1 MSFSDAF
8 VHTHLDAI
16 TVSAPWMA
24 LGLASSPTPNDN
36 GTGFVE
42 ANYGGYLRR
51 NVAANI
57 PAASARQRISTTDVT
72 YPIPASDTTP
82 AAALVRYIAFFSA
95 SSGGTCFGVWRLAN
109 DVDLSIGT
117 TPRIRAGSIVLRYPA
132 GVL

>member
-8 VHTHLDAI
+8 AHTHLDAI

-36 GTGFVE
+36 GVGFVE
-42 ANYGGYLRR
+42 ANYGGYARR
-51 NVAANI
+51 NVAASF
-57 PAASARQRISTTDVT
+57 PAAAARQRINSLDIA
-72 YPIPASDTTP
+72 YPVPASDTTP
-82 AAALVRYIAFFSA
+82 ANALVRYVAFFSA
-95 SSGGTCFGVWRLAN
+95 SSGGTCFGVWRLSN

-117 TPRIRAGSIVLRYPA
+117 TPRLRAGVVVLRYPA